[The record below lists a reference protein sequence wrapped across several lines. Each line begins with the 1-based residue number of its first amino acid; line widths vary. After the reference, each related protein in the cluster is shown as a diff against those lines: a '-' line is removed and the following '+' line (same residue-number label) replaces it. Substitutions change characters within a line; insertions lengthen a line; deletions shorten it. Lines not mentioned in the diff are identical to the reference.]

1 MVRSQRR
8 ESTLARGG
16 VKSQIQVNVGTDEKG
31 RYLLVREGR
40 SRVVLKFPFGYLWDS
55 NFVNCHRRDRGGA

>member
-8 ESTLARGG
+8 ESALARGG

-31 RYLLVREGR
+31 R
-40 SRVVLKFPFGYLWDS
+40 
-55 NFVNCHRRDRGGA
+55 C